1 MVSLSAMAVL
11 VALSRVEI
19 GAGGADAGRLASRPR
34 NARRWVRL
42 MLPPF
47 HLALDRVARCQG
59 LVHCASRFL
68 AGFSSVVSSLPSPTT
83 VQSASAEQ
91 ACHHDQPS
99 IEGGPV
105 ESILKDGKGADRH
118 ANDYCPSMRPRTLT
132 PLHTHRPNS

>member
-59 LVHCASRFL
+59 LVHCASRVDFTS
-68 AGFSSVVSSLPSPTT
+68 AI
-83 VQSASAEQ
+83 SASARAWRTRSPRLVVQVFPTGGDLVEQ
-91 ACHHDQPS
+91 ESLASTS
-99 IEGGPV
+99 ISAS
-105 ESILKDGKGADRH
+105 SITVM
-118 ANDYCPSMRPRTLT
+118 P
-132 PLHTHRPNS
+132 